1 MVIKF
6 TNFLVSAT
14 LLLKILKD
22 GNPRINFSDQ
32 CYNHIETSQ
41 LICRANQLTGFYM
54 MGTLVLVKRTMT
66 FPYLKMKRSKFVI
79 LSIQKLD
86 SHLFFLVIQIF
97 DFFLPWNATPLVWP
111 FFYHSIGE
119 NAHTVWALH
128 VIEIGAKKDG
138 SCVRIN
144 RIV

>member
-32 CYNHIETSQ
+32 CYYHIETSQ

-86 SHLFFLVIQIF
+86 SHVVFLGYTNLRFFSSVKCYSLGMAS
-97 DFFLPWNATPLVWP
+97 FLPFNWRKCTYCMGFTCDRDWCQKRWKL
-111 FFYHSIGE
+111 
-119 NAHTVWALH
+119 
-128 VIEIGAKKDG
+128 
-138 SCVRIN
+138 R
-144 RIV
+144 